1 VKIAQK
7 VIDDVLMHA
16 WEEAPNECC
25 GLLIGNRVTIESSV
39 RTRNR
44 EASPTRY
51 LIDPADH
58 FAAIHAA
65 RAAGKRVVGA
75 YHSHPASAPQPS
87 ESDIAEANWGSD
99 FLYLIVS
106 LKTPAAEIFT
116 YRLKHG
122 RVVPVLFGLTEEP
135 VP

>member
-1 VKIAQK
+1 MIRIESEPWAAMVA
-7 VIDDVLMHA
+7 HA
-16 WEEAPNECC
+16 REDAPNECC

-39 RTRNR
+39 RARNR

-58 FAAIHAA
+58 FAAIHTA

-75 YHSHPASAPQPS
+75 YHSHPASPPQPS
-87 ESDIAEANWGSD
+87 ESDIAEANWGPD

-106 LKTPAAEIFT
+106 LKEPAAEIFT

-122 RVVPVLFGLTEEP
+122 AVVPVLFDPIE
-135 VP
+135 

>member
-1 VKIAQK
+1 VKIAQT
-7 VIDDVLMHA
+7 VIDTMVAHA
-16 WEEAPNECC
+16 REEAPNECC

-39 RTRNR
+39 RARNR

-51 LIDPADH
+51 LVDPEDH

-75 YHSHPASAPQPS
+75 YHSHPASPPQPS
-87 ESDIAEANWGSD
+87 ESDIAEARWGSD
-99 FLYLIVS
+99 FVYVIVS
-106 LKTPAAEIFT
+106 LKMTEAEVFA

-122 RVVPVLFGLTEEP
+122 TVVPVQFD
-135 VP
+135 

>member
-1 VKIAQK
+1 MKIAQK
-7 VIDDVLMHA
+7 VIDDVLAHA
-16 WEEAPNECC
+16 REEAPNECC
-25 GLLIGNRVTIESSV
+25 GLLIGNRATIEASV
-39 RTRNR
+39 RARNR

-51 LIDPADH
+51 LIDPDDH

-87 ESDIAEANWGSD
+87 ESDIAEARWGSD
-99 FLYLIVS
+99 FVYVIVS
-106 LKTPAAEIFT
+106 LKSPEAEVFA

-122 RVVPVLFGLTEEP
+122 TVVPVLFD
-135 VP
+135 